1 MGKQS
6 NTAASPGIKR
16 GQWTPE
22 EDEKLF
28 SFVQKHGHGSWR
40 SLPRKAGLQRCGKSC
55 RLRWKNYLNPDI
67 KRGNFSLQEDQTII
81 QLHALLGNRWSAIAA
96 QLPKRTDNEV
106 KNYWNTH
113 LKKRLAKK
121 GFDPV
126 THKPKTAILASAK
139 GGDPKNLSNLSHIA
153 QWETARL
160 QAEASAIQVG
170 QEIDSFGNVDV
181 EGLLSN
187 YDQFMAPTTSTSVLD
202 FSEVFGDYGTHNEYG
217 ELLEALILQHNHNSA
232 GFEVGDA
239 RSLEQYMWSAIAA
252 QLPKRTDN
260 EVKNYWN
267 THLKKRLAKKGF
279 DPVTHKPKTAILA
292 SAKGG
297 DPKNL
302 SNLSHIAQWETARL
316 QAEASAIQVG
326 QEIDSFG
333 NVDVEGLLSNYDQF
347 MAPTTSTSVLDFS
360 EVFGDYGTHNE
371 YGELLEAL
379 ILQHNHNSAGFEVG
393 DARSLEQYM

>member
-160 QAEASAIQVG
+160 QAEARFARQSKLLINNDQAPVSDMNERAREILLLLKSALAAGSGGGICSAIQVG

-239 RSLEQYMWSAIAA
+239 RSLEQYM
-252 QLPKRTDN
+252 
-260 EVKNYWN
+260 
-267 THLKKRLAKKGF
+267 
-279 DPVTHKPKTAILA
+279 
-292 SAKGG
+292 
-297 DPKNL
+297 
-302 SNLSHIAQWETARL
+302 
-316 QAEASAIQVG
+316 
-326 QEIDSFG
+326 
-333 NVDVEGLLSNYDQF
+333 
-347 MAPTTSTSVLDFS
+347 
-360 EVFGDYGTHNE
+360 
-371 YGELLEAL
+371 
-379 ILQHNHNSAGFEVG
+379 
-393 DARSLEQYM
+393 